1 MILRLSNLAVLL
13 YLPPKQFHHIPDLLY
28 SSSPDSRCHISAAC
42 VKQDCETREIK
53 WNLGADVMKGFVG
66 LLGLLWS
73 VASTACLTAL
83 SCSLCG
89 SPAKRSGLSATRLGH
104 FISETTSKHG
114 HSSHSSPGS
123 CSAHWAARKGSVAL
137 LQDRHQ
143 YLCLDANTPTDWLSD
158 MCSKLKAAASLYRQ
172 SITSQHLLL

>member
-1 MILRLSNLAVLL
+1 MILRLSNLTVLL

-28 SSSPDSRCHISAAC
+28 SSSPDSHHISAAC

-53 WNLGADVMKGFVG
+53 WKLGSDVMKGFVG

-114 HSSHSSPGS
+114 HSSHSSLGS
-123 CSAHWAARKGSVAL
+123 CSAHWAARKSSVAL